1 MKKILSILTV
11 CFSAALL
18 LLPVSCV
25 EEMPEVIEELDLS
38 RVLTPSSTAATV
50 SSSDGCTV
58 SFSWTNSNTATMYLV
73 QIYKFDAGSAPASA
87 DAVTDEIL
95 SGMTPQE
102 VSVAPSESGRSTG
115 TSVKLDPEYSYYA
128 RVCAQNTAEGSRQ
141 ADSDWAVFPYPIDTY
156 TVMDPVESVTVTER
170 ASSSVTG

>member
-11 CFSAALL
+11 CFSAAVLPLL
-18 LLPVSCV
+18 TVSCV

-58 SFSWTNSNTATMYLV
+58 SFSWTNSNTATMYLI
-73 QIYKFDAGSAPASA
+73 QIYRFEAGSAPASA
-87 DAVTDEIL
+87 DEVTEETL

-102 VSVAPSESGRSTG
+102 VSVAPSESG
-115 TSVKLDPEYSYYA
+115 
-128 RVCAQNTAEGSRQ
+128 
-141 ADSDWAVFPYPIDTY
+141 
-156 TVMDPVESVTVTER
+156 
-170 ASSSVTG
+170 SSPA